1 MLPNTLPGTVRV
13 IRPTLY
19 LNTTDPPISFLY
31 FQWKVDTLD
40 TTGLSLHPSNQY
52 ERINIVQMSS
62 NISGDENDDDIVQQ
76 ATKRIN
82 EYNYLPITDRDWSR
96 KADLISTLNAFIKFL
111 SQSGKI
117 SVAKDVVQAR
127 TDGLMIYTRFTNTL
141 VTGVLFPSKYYPI
154 LFHSHQYNHYSN
166 TDISYVYSEIP
177 E

>member
-1 MLPNTLPGTVRV
+1 
-13 IRPTLY
+13 
-19 LNTTDPPISFLY
+19 
-31 FQWKVDTLD
+31 
-40 TTGLSLHPSNQY
+40 
-52 ERINIVQMSS
+52 MSS

-141 VTGVLFPSKYYPI
+141 VTGVLFPMKSQSKGSSVAASPVLAGVGMLITAKTKTPVVLRLPISSHSHMEPGSRERHQKLPSQKPGKYYRGVFPVFDESDSALVQATI
-154 LFHSHQYNHYSN
+154 FAMALL
-166 TDISYVYSEIP
+166 
-177 E
+177 